1 VNAAARGR
9 RRARRALSLLVS
21 IAFLA
26 ASVLALASFGGCRE
40 KEPTDPDLVRA
51 TGTVTYIDLE
61 GGFYGI
67 VADDGKRYDP
77 LNLEPGHR
85 VNGKRIR
92 FEGRLQRDRMT
103 TRQWGQVIELSS
115 VESL

>member
-1 VNAAARGR
+1 MAV
-9 RRARRALSLLVS
+9 VT
-21 IAFLA
+21 LA
-26 ASVLALASFGGCRE
+26 GAGGCHE
-40 KEPTDPDLVRA
+40 KQPTDPDVIQG
-51 TGTVTYIDLE
+51 TGTVTYVDLE

-85 VNGKRIR
+85 VNGKRVR

-103 TRQWGQVIELSS
+103 TRQWGQVLELSR